1 MSAADRQLSQA
12 NLRVGLSSH
21 AIEIGCAAIGVPGQ
35 PGRWPGLEMR
45 VQTLSFLMRGK
56 WEESALPSLPR
67 NSKKAV
73 SPSFLTTFVQD
84 RHEAPGRS
92 NVDLSAGD
100 PPPFFAIAPHS
111 PGPRRTGRR
120 AGRPALCSRLERKGE
135 VPIEGEVS

>member
-1 MSAADRQLSQA
+1 MGFRAMQSKLVVPQSAYQGNPAVGRDGDGSA
-12 NLRVGLSSH
+12 NTH
-21 AIEIGCAAIGVPGQ
+21 IFKC
-35 PGRWPGLEMR
+35 
-45 VQTLSFLMRGK
+45 GK
-56 WEESALPSLPR
+56 REESALPSLPR

-120 AGRPALCSRLERKGE
+120 AGGPALCSRLERKGE